1 MHAPSLASGVVTTV
15 CQRGDIDPAEG
26 LP

>member
-1 MHAPSLASGVVTTV
+1 MHAPESSKWGVTTV
-15 CQRGDIDPAEG
+15 CQRGDIDPTEG